1 MVWWLVI
8 AAVIAAALAY
18 GYWDHTKQS
27 RHLARLFAVL
37 AAKHRGR
44 VTAASLL
51 ALPQLRFEA
60 DGREVLVAALATRG
74 AETPDPGPFTL
85 VDLELPFDS
94 GQKVRI
100 ERGRGGANALV
111 EAIVP
116 GRHPVTGHETF
127 DRAFRIVGGDPAFI
141 TRLLD
146 PRVRWKLLDSRL
158 PSLKLRVDGRTIG
171 LQMDGIASS
180 TAELEELIDI
190 AVLLADHC
198 PPEPDT

>member
-37 AAKHRGR
+37 AAKHQGQ

-51 ALPQLRFEA
+51 ALPQLRFET
-60 DGREVLVAALATRG
+60 DGRKVLVAALATSG
-74 AETPDPGPFTL
+74 AEAPDSGPFTL
-85 VDLELPFDS
+85 VDLELSFDS

-100 ERGRGGANALV
+100 ERGRAGATALV
-111 EAIVP
+111 EAVAP

-127 DRAFRIVGGDPAFI
+127 DQAFRIVGGDQAFVS
-141 TRLLD
+141 RLLE

-158 PSLKLRVDGRTIG
+158 PQLKLRVNGRKISVH
-171 LQMDGIASS
+171 MDGIARSG
-180 TAELEELIDI
+180 AELEELIDL
-190 AVLLADHC
+190 AVLLADYC
-198 PPEPDT
+198 PQRA